1 MVLDIENEHQ
11 DRSVVVHRGSL
22 MRELWGPLPQAAI
35 HVNKKLVSI
44 KTTDTTPLA
53 GDDGDVEIGFEDG
66 TSMRFDGVIGADGVF
81 SAVRKF
87 VLRDHD
93 WDSVGP
99 SPSGFWDSRVLV
111 PYDRA
116 RQVLGETYFEAG
128 QDRQYGYLG
137 PKAYL
142 MHDVLEDRTL
152 VQCIMSGISQD
163 IPHDR
168 KITLNR
174 ERLEAY
180 ELKEWLDGPVASK
193 MIDVGVHDAFPFEA
207 SSSMLSHIM
216 SANA

>member
-1 MVLDIENEHQ
+1 
-11 DRSVVVHRGSL
+11 

-44 KTTDTTPLA
+44 RTTDTTRLA
-53 GDDGDVEIGFEDG
+53 SHDDGEVEIGFEDG

-93 WDSVGP
+93 WASVGP

-116 RQVLGETYFEAG
+116 RHVLGETYFEVG

-152 VQCIMSGISQD
+152 VQCIMSGISQN

-168 KITLNR
+168 RIVLTR
-174 ERLEAY
+174 EKLEAH
-180 ELKEWLDGPVASK
+180 ELTEWLDGPIASK
-193 MIDVGVHDAFPFEA
+193 MIDVSINDAFPFGA
-207 SSSMLSHIM
+207 SSSMLGHIV
-216 SANA
+216 SAKCLESYY